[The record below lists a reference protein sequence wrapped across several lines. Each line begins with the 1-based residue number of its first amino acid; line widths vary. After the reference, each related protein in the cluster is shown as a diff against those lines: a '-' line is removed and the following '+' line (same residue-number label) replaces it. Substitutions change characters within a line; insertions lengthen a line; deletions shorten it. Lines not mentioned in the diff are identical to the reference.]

1 MVVHPAVSAPDAAP
15 RIRIVAAVIRDG
27 AGRSLLVRK
36 RGAEVFQ
43 QPGGKRDP
51 GDADD
56 LATLA
61 RELREEL
68 GCELLPGSARFLCRA
83 SAPAANERGHV
94 VEAEVYEVQVRG
106 EIRAQAEIAEL
117 RWIDP
122 AAPGG
127 LPIARLSREHILP
140 LLR

>member
-1 MVVHPAVSAPDAAP
+1 VSAPDAAP

>member
-1 MVVHPAVSAPDAAP
+1 
-15 RIRIVAAVIRDG
+15 
-27 AGRSLLVRK
+27 
-36 RGAEVFQ
+36 VFQ

-68 GCELLPGSARFLCRA
+68 GVDLVPGTARYLGRA
-83 SAPAANERGHV
+83 SAPAANEPGHV
-94 VEAEVYEVQVRG
+94 VEG
-106 EIRAQAEIAEL
+106 EIHAVEILGTPRAGAEIEAL
-117 RWIDP
+117 QWVDP
-122 AAPGG
+122 TAPGD

-140 LLR
+140 QL